1 MILSLGGSSICVS
14 LCKINDIQIMAHPI
28 QDTPI
33 IKGEDAKR
41 FRKELLESFT
51 KKLTPE
57 GKAAK
62 KKEIKE
68 MEESYNLLVSI
79 SRGNLY

>member
-1 MILSLGGSSICVS
+1 
-14 LCKINDIQIMAHPI
+14 MARPI
-28 QDTPI
+28 QNTPT

-41 FRKELLESFT
+41 FRKELLESLT

-57 GKAAK
+57 EKASK
-62 KKEIKE
+62 KKEIRE

-79 SRGNLY
+79 SGGTFY